1 METNQIDLLK
11 KIMELEFVCI
21 DLNLYLDTHP
31 EDQKALTDYN
41 YYFNQLSLL
50 KQQYS
55 QYYGPLMSF
64 GHCQSQ
70 YPWKWVEDPWPWE
83 IEY

>member
-1 METNQIDLLK
+1 MEANKIELLK

-31 EDQKALTDYN
+31 EDQKALNDYN
-41 YYFNQLSLL
+41 YYSGQLSLL
-50 KQQYS
+50 KQQYA
-55 QYYGPLMSF
+55 QYYGPLMPF

-70 YPWKWVEDPWPWE
+70 YPWKWVEEPWPWE

>member
-1 METNQIDLLK
+1 MDANQLDLLK
-11 KIMELEFVCI
+11 KIMELEFACQ

-31 EDQKALTDYN
+31 EDQKALQDYN
-41 YYFNQLSLL
+41 YYSGQLAMV

-55 QYYGPLMSF
+55 QYYGPLMVF